1 MPPHYGGMNISKT
14 PYSAPFV
21 AILQANPVSGERL
34 AVLDAQ
40 LTPQGDGWYQLLP
53 VGPFKARDGRPFDV
67 ASGHWQL
74 DGQIAAALIARAK
87 ALGQDILI
95 DYDHQTLKTDQ
106 NGQPAPAAGWYNSDE
121 IAWREGQGLFIKPR
135 WTERAAALVAAK
147 EYRFLS
153 AVFPYDAQGRP
164 LELRMTAITN
174 DPGVVVM
181 QALAA
186 LSALPASSLMSTQPG
201 QLATSSHVA
210 QQEKSMNEHLIALLG
225 KLGIQPGA
233 DGQFTAE
240 QGTAA
245 LAALDTLQAS
255 AKKAPE
261 LEAALSATKA
271 QLAVDSASL
280 AALKATVSTGQ
291 GGQIDLAKYVP
302 VETYNALVTEVATL
316 SAKVETTD
324 AATLIKDARTQGK
337 VVAAEEEY
345 LTAYAAQKGVAALK
359 ALLEPRPAIAALAA
373 SQTTQLTLPDRAENA
388 VLSADDKYAADQLG
402 ISYEE
407 FAKAK
412 GR

>member
-1 MPPHYGGMNISKT
+1 MNISKT
-14 PYSAPFV
+14 QYSTPLV
-21 AILQANPVSGERL
+21 AILHANPVSGERL
-34 AVLDAQ
+34 AVLDAH

-87 ALGQDILI
+87 VLGQDILI

-106 NGQPAPAAGWYNSDE
+106 NGQPAPAAGWYNADE
-121 IAWREGQGLFIKPR
+121 IEWREGQGLFIKPR

-174 DPGVVVM
+174 DPGVVGM

-186 LSALPASSLMSTQPG
+186 LSALPLKTNQPG
-201 QLATSSHVA
+201 QLATVPK
-210 QQEKSMNEHLIALLG
+210 ERPMNEAMLALLA
-225 KLGIQPGA
+225 KLGIQVEEGCEL
-233 DGQFTAE
+233 TAE
-240 QGTAA
+240 QGQAALSALDTLQSAAGKTASAEAA
-245 LAALDTLQAS
+245 LAAL
-255 AKKAPE
+255 
-261 LEAALSATKA
+261 KA
-271 QLAVDSASL
+271 QPVQ
-280 AALKATVSTGQ
+280 Q

-302 VETYNALVTEVATL
+302 VATYNALVTEVATL

-324 AATLIKDARTQGK
+324 ATTLLKDARAQGK

-373 SQTTQLTLPDRAENA
+373 SQTTQVTLPEKKGDA

-402 ISYEE
+402 ISHEE

-412 GR
+412 QA

>member
-1 MPPHYGGMNISKT
+1 MNISKT

-21 AILQANPVSGERL
+21 AILQASPVSGERL

-106 NGQPAPAAGWYNSDE
+106 NGQPAPAAGWYNADE
-121 IAWREGQGLFIKPR
+121 IEWREGQGLFIKPR

-174 DPGVVVM
+174 DPGVVGM

-255 AKKAPE
+255 AASAPE
-261 LEAALSATKA
+261 LEAALTAERT
-271 QLAVDSASL
+271 SL
-280 AALKATVSTGQ
+280 AALKATVATGQ

-324 AATLIKDARTQGK
+324 AATLLKEARTQGK

-373 SQTTQLTLPDRAENA
+373 SQTTQVTLPDRAENA

>member
-1 MPPHYGGMNISKT
+1 MNISKT

-87 ALGQDILI
+87 GLGQDILI

-106 NGQPAPAAGWYNSDE
+106 NGQPAPAAGWYNADE
-121 IAWREGQGLFIKPR
+121 IEWREGAGLFIKPR
-135 WTERAAALVAAK
+135 WTDRAAALVAAK

-153 AVFPYDAQGRP
+153 AVFPYDALGRP

-174 DPGVVVM
+174 DPGVVGM

-201 QLATSSHVA
+201 QLATPSHVA
-210 QQEKSMNEHLIALLG
+210 QKESSMNEHLIALLG

-233 DGQFTAE
+233 DGQLTVE

-261 LEAALSATKA
+261 LEAALSAEK
-271 QLAVDSASL
+271 ASL
-280 AALKATVSTGQ
+280 AALKAQPVQQS
-291 GGQIDLAKYVP
+291 GQIDLAQYVP
-302 VETYNALVTEVATL
+302 VATYNALVTQVAALT
-316 SAKVETTD
+316 AKVDTTD
-324 AATLIKDARTQGK
+324 AATLIKEARTQGK

-359 ALLEPRPAIAALAA
+359 ALLDPRPAIAALAA
-373 SQTTQLTLPDRAENA
+373 SQTTAVTLPEKKGDA
-388 VLSADDKYAADQLG
+388 VLSAEDKYAADQLG
-402 ISYEE
+402 ITHEA

-412 GR
+412 QA

>member
-40 LTPQGDGWYQLLP
+40 LTSQGDGWQQLLP
-53 VGPFKARDGRPFDV
+53 QGPFKARDGRPFDV
-67 ASGHWQL
+67 SGGHWQL
-74 DGQIAAALIARAK
+74 DKSIATTLINRVREM
-87 ALGQDILI
+87 GQDILI

-106 NGQPAPAAGWYNSDE
+106 NGQPAPAAGWYNADE
-121 IAWREGQGLFIKPR
+121 IEWREGAGLFIKPR
-135 WTERAAALVAAK
+135 WTDRAAALVAAK

-153 AVFPYDAQGRP
+153 AVFPYDALGRP

-174 DPGVVVM
+174 DPGVVGM

-201 QLATSSHVA
+201 QLATPSHVV
-210 QQEKSMNEHLIALLG
+210 QKEISMNEHLIALLG
-225 KLGIQPGA
+225 KLGMQPGA
-233 DGQFTAE
+233 DGQLTAE

-261 LEAALSATKA
+261 LEAALSAEK
-271 QLAVDSASL
+271 ASL
-280 AALKATVSTGQ
+280 AALKAQPVQQS
-291 GGQIDLAKYVP
+291 GQIDLAQYVP
-302 VETYNALVTEVATL
+302 VATYNALVTQVAALT
-316 SAKVETTD
+316 AQVDTTD

-359 ALLEPRPAIAALAA
+359 ALLDPRPAIAALAA
-373 SQTTQLTLPDRAENA
+373 SQTTAVTLPEKKGDA
-388 VLSADDKYAADQLG
+388 VLSAEDKYAADQLG
-402 ISYEE
+402 ITHEA

-412 GR
+412 QA

>member
-21 AILQANPVSGERL
+21 AILHANPVSGERL

-87 ALGQDILI
+87 GLGQDILI

-106 NGQPAPAAGWYNSDE
+106 NGQPAPAAGWYNADE
-121 IAWREGQGLFIKPR
+121 IEWREGAGLFIKPR
-135 WTERAAALVAAK
+135 WTDRAAALVAAK

-153 AVFPYDAQGRP
+153 AVFPYDALGRP

-174 DPGVVVM
+174 DPGVVGM

-201 QLATSSHVA
+201 QLATPSHVA
-210 QQEKSMNEHLIALLG
+210 QKESSMNEHLIALLG

-233 DGQFTAE
+233 DGQLTAE

-261 LEAALSATKA
+261 LEAALSAEK
-271 QLAVDSASL
+271 ASL
-280 AALKATVSTGQ
+280 AALKAQPVQ
-291 GGQIDLAKYVP
+291 QNGQIDLAQYVP
-302 VETYNALVTEVATL
+302 VATYNALVTQVAALT
-316 SAKVETTD
+316 AQVDTTD

-359 ALLEPRPAIAALAA
+359 ALLDPRPAIAALAA
-373 SQTTQLTLPDRAENA
+373 SQTTAVTLPEKKGDA
-388 VLSADDKYAADQLG
+388 VLSAEDKYAADQLG
-402 ISYEE
+402 ITHEA

-412 GR
+412 QA

>member
-14 PYSAPFV
+14 PYSAPLV
-21 AILQANPVSGERL
+21 AILHANPISGERL
-34 AVLDAQ
+34 AVLEAQ
-40 LTPQGDGWYQLLP
+40 LIPQGDGWQQLLP

-67 ASGHWQL
+67 PGGHWLL
-74 DGQIAAALIARAK
+74 DKIIATTLINRAK

-95 DYDHQTLKTDQ
+95 DYDHQTLKVDQ
-106 NGQPAPAAGWYNSDE
+106 NGQPAPAAGWYNGDE
-121 IAWREGQGLFIKPR
+121 IEWREGEGLFIKPR

-174 DPGVVVM
+174 DPGVVGM

-186 LSALPASSLMSTQPG
+186 LSALPNHTGP
-201 QLATSSHVA
+201 LATPA
-210 QQEKSMNEHLIALLG
+210 QAAHKEKTMNEHLIALLG

-245 LAALDTLQAS
+245 LAALDTLQTS

-261 LEAALSATKA
+261 LEAVLSATKA
-271 QLAVDSASL
+271 QLAADSASL
-280 AALKATVSTGQ
+280 AALKAQ
-291 GGQIDLAKYVP
+291 PGGQVDLAQYVP
-302 VETYNALVTEVATL
+302 VATYNALVTQVAALT
-316 SAKVETTD
+316 AQVDTTD
-324 AATLIKDARTQGK
+324 AATLIKEARTAGK

-359 ALLEPRPAIAALAA
+359 ALLEPRPAIAALTA
-373 SQTTQLTLPDRAENA
+373 SQTAAVTLPEKKGEA
-388 VLSADDKYAADQLG
+388 VLSAEDKYAADQLG
-402 ISYEE
+402 ISHED

-412 GR
+412 A

>member
-174 DPGVVVM
+174 DPGVVGM

-201 QLATSSHVA
+201 QLVISSHVA

-225 KLGIQPGA
+225 KLGIQPRA

-255 AKKAPE
+255 AASAPE
-261 LEAALSATKA
+261 LEAALSAEK
-271 QLAVDSASL
+271 ASL

-316 SAKVETTD
+316 STKVETTD
-324 AATLIKDARTQGK
+324 AATLIKEARTQGK

-373 SQTTQLTLPDRAENA
+373 SQTTQVTLPEKKGEA

>member
-1 MPPHYGGMNISKT
+1 MPSARQNAISPTLT
-14 PYSAPFV
+14 PIS
-21 AILQANPVSGERL
+21 I
-34 AVLDAQ
+34 AVLDAA
-40 LTPQGDGWYQLLP
+40 LESGGDGWQQLLP
-53 VGPFKARDGRPFDV
+53 LGPFKARDGRPFDV
-67 ASGHWQL
+67 PGGHWQL

-95 DYDHQTLKTDQ
+95 DYDHQTLKTDL
-106 NGQPAPAAGWYNSDE
+106 NGQPAPAAGWYNADE
-121 IAWREGQGLFIKPR
+121 IEWREGEGLFIKPR

-174 DPGVVVM
+174 DPGVVGM

-186 LSALPASSLMSTQPG
+186 LSALPASSIMPIQPG
-201 QLATSSHVA
+201 QLATSIK
-210 QQEKSMNEHLIALLG
+210 ERSMNEHLIALLG

-261 LEAALSATKA
+261 LEAALAAERT
-271 QLAVDSASL
+271 SL
-280 AALKATVSTGQ
+280 AALKAQ
-291 GGQIDLAKYVP
+291 LGGQVDLAQYVP
-302 VETYNALVTEVATL
+302 VATYNALVTQVAALT
-316 SAKVETTD
+316 AQVDTTD
-324 AATLIKDARTQGK
+324 AATLIKEARTQGK

-359 ALLEPRPAIAALAA
+359 ALLEPRPAIAALTA
-373 SQTTQLTLPDRAENA
+373 SQTAAVTLPEKKGEA
-388 VLSADDKYAADQLG
+388 VLSAEDKYAADQLG
-402 ISYEE
+402 ISHED

-412 GR
+412 A

>member
-1 MPPHYGGMNISKT
+1 MPPHYGGMNISKI
-14 PYSAPFV
+14 PYAAPLV
-21 AILQANPVSGERL
+21 AILHTHPASGERL

-40 LTPQGDGWYQLLP
+40 LSPQGDGWHQLLP

-67 ASGHWQL
+67 PGGHWKL
-74 DGQIAAALIARAK
+74 DKTIATTLINKAK

-95 DYDHQTLKTDQ
+95 DYDHQTLKVDQ
-106 NGQPAPAAGWYNSDE
+106 NGQPAPAAGWYNGDE
-121 IAWREGQGLFIKPR
+121 IEWREGQGLFIKPR

-174 DPGVVVM
+174 DPGVVGM

-186 LSALPASSLMSTQPG
+186 LSAQLIQHGLPATP
-201 QLATSSHVA
+201 APVA
-210 QQEKSMNEHLIALLG
+210 QKERPMNEHLIALLG
-225 KLGIQPGA
+225 KLGIQLGA
-233 DGQFTAE
+233 DGQMTTE

-261 LEAALSATKA
+261 LEAALSAEK
-271 QLAVDSASL
+271 ASL
-280 AALKATVSTGQ
+280 AALKAQ
-291 GGQIDLAKYVP
+291 PGGQVDLAQFVP
-302 VETYNALVTEVATL
+302 VATYNALVTQVAALT
-316 SAKVETTD
+316 AQVDTTD
-324 AATLIKDARTQGK
+324 AATLIKEARTAGK

-345 LTAYAAQKGVAALK
+345 LTAFAAQKGVAALK
-359 ALLEPRPAIAALAA
+359 ALLEPRPAIAALTA
-373 SQTTQLTLPDRAENA
+373 SQTAAVTLPEKKGDA
-388 VLSADDKYAADQLG
+388 VLSAEDKYAADQLG
-402 ISYEE
+402 ISHED

-412 GR
+412 A

>member
-106 NGQPAPAAGWYNSDE
+106 NGQPAPAAGWYNADE
-121 IAWREGQGLFIKPR
+121 IEWREGQGLFIKPR

-153 AVFPYDAQGRP
+153 AVFPYDVQGRP

-174 DPGVVVM
+174 DPGVVGM

-201 QLATSSHVA
+201 QLAISSHVA

-225 KLGIQPGA
+225 KLGIQPSA

-245 LAALDTLQAS
+245 LAALDTLQAI

-261 LEAALSATKA
+261 LEAALTAERT
-271 QLAVDSASL
+271 SL
-280 AALKATVSTGQ
+280 AALKATVATGQ

-324 AATLIKDARTQGK
+324 AATLIKEARTQGK

-373 SQTTQLTLPDRAENA
+373 SQTTQVTLPEKKGEA

>member
-40 LTPQGDGWYQLLP
+40 LTPQSDGWYQLLP

-174 DPGVVVM
+174 DPGVVGM

-245 LAALDTLQAS
+245 LAALDTLQAI

-261 LEAALSATKA
+261 LEAALTAERT
-271 QLAVDSASL
+271 SL

-324 AATLIKDARTQGK
+324 AARLLKEARTQGK

-373 SQTTQLTLPDRAENA
+373 SQTTQVTLPEKKGEA

-402 ISYEE
+402 ISYEA

-412 GR
+412 LA

>member
-21 AILQANPVSGERL
+21 AILHANPVSGERL

-87 ALGQDILI
+87 GLGQDILI

-106 NGQPAPAAGWYNSDE
+106 NGQPAPAAGWYNADE
-121 IAWREGQGLFIKPR
+121 IEWREGAGLFIKPR
-135 WTERAAALVAAK
+135 WTDRAAALVAAK

-153 AVFPYDAQGRP
+153 AVFPYDALGRP

-174 DPGVVVM
+174 DPGVVGM

-186 LSALPASSLMSTQPG
+186 LSALPTSSLMSTQPG
-201 QLATSSHVA
+201 QLATPIK
-210 QQEKSMNEHLIALLG
+210 EISMNEHLIALLG

-233 DGQFTAE
+233 DGQLTAE

-255 AKKAPE
+255 AKKTPE
-261 LEAALSATKA
+261 LEAALSAEK
-271 QLAVDSASL
+271 ASL
-280 AALKATVSTGQ
+280 AALKAQPVQQS
-291 GGQIDLAKYVP
+291 GQIDLAQYVP
-302 VETYNALVTEVATL
+302 VATYNALVTQVAALT
-316 SAKVETTD
+316 AQVDTTD

-359 ALLEPRPAIAALAA
+359 ALLDPRPAIAALAA
-373 SQTTQLTLPDRAENA
+373 SQTTAVTLPARSGDA
-388 VLSADDKYAADQLG
+388 VLSAEDKYAADQLG
-402 ISYEE
+402 ITHEA

-412 GR
+412 QA

>member
-40 LTPQGDGWYQLLP
+40 LTSQGDGWYQLLP

-174 DPGVVVM
+174 DPGVVGM

-201 QLATSSHVA
+201 QLAAPSHVA

-255 AKKAPE
+255 AASAPE
-261 LEAALSATKA
+261 LEAALTAERT
-271 QLAVDSASL
+271 SL
-280 AALKATVSTGQ
+280 AALKATVATGQ

-324 AATLIKDARTQGK
+324 AATLLKEARTQGK

-373 SQTTQLTLPDRAENA
+373 SQTTQVTVPEKKGEA